1 MRARKGPAAAQ
12 GARHEGDLIC
22 SSVKPS
28 EEGGAVWGRV
38 RGPPIRSCSLPK
50 KPGSILVAESEALG
64 RGRSALDESLFS
76 LITRQVQTPGLHW
89 LAVGGRK
96 RWQGYNRRVWTESPS
111 RRCTGRRG
119 ACARAAPRWRS
130 TRSHRGREATGRA
143 SARPLPPTT
152 VTGVGHVTHTKYKPW
167 FWVMG
172 SRYWHAFG
180 SELAVFLIKLGK
192 KKDPIPPA
200 LVAENQRR
208 RRGAHR
214 RRKRDCF

>member
-1 MRARKGPAAAQ
+1 MEGPC
-12 GARHEGDLIC
+12 RR
-22 SSVKPS
+22 P
-28 EEGGAVWGRV
+28 GRPAG
-38 RGPPIRSCSLPK
+38 RGPNLFLCK
-50 KPGSILVAESEALG
+50 ALG
-64 RGRSALDESLFS
+64 GRRGSVREGSWSSYQKLFS
-76 LITRQVQTPGLHW
+76 SWKARQHPGRRIRGLGERTICAGWISVQPYNSTGSNPWSPL

-96 RWQGYNRRVWTESPS
+96 RWQGYNRRVWTESPL

-130 TRSHRGREATGRA
+130 TRSHRRREATGRA
-143 SARPLPPTT
+143 SARQLPPAT
-152 VTGVGHVTHTKYKPW
+152 VTGGGHVTHTKYKPW